1 MSPYSRLSC
10 HWSGH
15 LRRLYVTAETAV
27 DRQAAAHEYQQLR
40 ADNIRRNN
48 EKLVQLGLGQAAQML
63 TAKGSMQKRQKRRE
77 LNEIGPLSLPLRRSK
92 RAHNSGA
99 DAVSTEGRGLPTSYQ
114 VFVTGSDYKMD
125 GWKKEDDPALSIS
138 HIESSVWK
146 YICKEVTDPGPPYV
160 TNGPEIQACV
170 RAYSLGG
177 SHFQD
182 PALTKIYTMSQSA
195 SKSSLLAAGGHNGRI
210 SIFGVANAGSSSQSC
225 RGLEDSCSSMGDS
238 LLSWKAGSG
247 WISHVQFLSSDTQD
261 NTTLLLS
268 SSNDCSVVLWD
279 INKDSGAKESLPMKV
294 ASTITLHA
302 QGIFGMH
309 ARGLKIL
316 TSSKDHTTALSVLNS
331 GQIQKERVIAGHHSA
346 AVRGVRFRDENIAAD
361 CGADG
366 LICILDLRL
375 ADACA
380 TLIDN
385 CHSSAVNVVEWHPHV
400 DTTLLSASNDPHIQ
414 IHDIRYPA
422 SPIFTLSGHVS
433 PNISRCRNIYRPCF
447 AASGAVV
454 ATPGEGSRAL
464 SIYSMETGKAISRGQ
479 VDFDANLLMEV
490 VTGGPSLWAASRS
503 ISKFV
508 PAATSMT

>member
-1 MSPYSRLSC
+1 MPLV
-10 HWSGH
+10 
-15 LRRLYVTAETAV
+15 RRLYVTAETAV
-27 DRQAAAHEYQQLR
+27 DTQAAAHEYQQLR

-48 EKLVQLGLGQAAQML
+48 EILVQLGLGQAAQML
-63 TAKGSMQKRQKRRE
+63 TAKASMQKRQKRRE

-92 RAHNSGA
+92 RAHNSGG
-99 DAVSTEGRGLPTSYQ
+99 DAVSTEG
-114 VFVTGSDYKMD
+114 SDCRMD
-125 GWKKEDDPALSIS
+125 GWKKEDGPALSDS
-138 HIESSVWK
+138 HKESSVWK
-146 YICKEVTDPGPPYV
+146 YICKEVTGSGPPDGMDG
-160 TNGPEIQACV
+160 TEIQACV
-170 RAYSLGG
+170 RAYSFGG
-177 SHFQD
+177 SQFQD
-182 PALTKIYTMSQSA
+182 PALTKIYTMSHSA

-210 SIFGVANAGSSSQSC
+210 SIFGVANTGSSSQSC
-225 RGLEDSCSSMGDS
+225 RGLEDSCSSMGDP

-268 SSNDCSVVLWD
+268 SSNDFSVVLWD
-279 INKDSGAKESLPMKV
+279 INKDTGAKDSLPMKV
-294 ASTITLHA
+294 ASTTSLHA

-316 TSSKDHTTALSVLNS
+316 TSSKDHTTALSVINS

-346 AVRGVRFRDENIAAD
+346 AVRGVRFRDDNIAAD

-375 ADACA
+375 ANACA
-380 TLIDN
+380 ILIDN

-400 DTTLLSASNDPHIQ
+400 DTTLMSASNDPHIQ

-422 SPIFTLSGHVS
+422 SSIFKLSGHVS

-447 AASGAVV
+447 AASGTVV